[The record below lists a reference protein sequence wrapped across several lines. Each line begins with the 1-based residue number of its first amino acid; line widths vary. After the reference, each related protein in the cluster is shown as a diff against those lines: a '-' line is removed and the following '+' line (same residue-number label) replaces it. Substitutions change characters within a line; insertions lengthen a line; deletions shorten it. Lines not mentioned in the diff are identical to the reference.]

1 MGIVERQS
9 IKGTLVSYAG
19 AFIGFLTTFLIITE
33 FLTPKEVGLTR
44 NIVEAATLISSFALL
59 GLNSSAFRFY
69 PYFHRAEK
77 PPPMEFETMVTSTT

>member
-59 GLNSSAFRFY
+59 GLNSIPTSIV
-69 PYFHRAEK
+69 RAEK